1 MNRHF
6 ISVTISRANIICLF
20 RRVYK
25 DVPVSY
31 VYLEKMKE
39 MLPYAKEFNSTDILD
54 FFPHLTVL
62 KKILWL
68 VCSPKEKK
76 MLSKSVRRSMECS
89 VFIRIIWYLYS
100 VYPKDKIPTC
110 QVYLFL

>member
-62 KKILWL
+62 KKNSVISLF
-68 VCSPKEKK
+68 SKGKK
-76 MLSKSVRRSMECS
+76 NVIEVSA
-89 VFIRIIWYLYS
+89 
-100 VYPKDKIPTC
+100 
-110 QVYLFL
+110 